1 MRLQWM
7 NEFSDVGMEVNS
19 NNNLKMAKI
28 ESQHLE
34 YHVSKPDLTGSGS
47 ELQLSEEAIMK
58 EKKKKALRRTS
69 TITYLFKKIQDNM
82 SHFQK
87 LTERNIDLFQMEKD
101 IGRDHLLPMMGVNI
115 MMKLGVQ
122 TIVDEPKMAAFMDKV
137 FTTYH

>member
-115 MMKLGVQ
+115 MMKLGV
-122 TIVDEPKMAAFMDKV
+122 
-137 FTTYH
+137 